1 MTNDGMIPALADLSQ
16 DIAGPIPVGLVQD
29 WVASARDAG
38 AHERI
43 LAPYVRV
50 GTIVCSD
57 SAGLSKLSVGKPLVE
72 VMKLV
77 SEPKEVIFSH
87 GRAIGGEAVG
97 TWIADNTQ
105 MFYDASIP
113 SETVVSQMIAAQR
126 AMSGLTVKV
135 GIGIHHGTVYEI
147 GGGLYG
153 TDADDIEGFT
163 EEETKG
169 GEVAVSAS
177 VRAAIGAAIPTKE
190 ERAGKH
196 ILDFEKHAAEASA
209 SDDVFYPAPFPK
221 AFHEAVR
228 SLDAGDPAAVEALHR
243 AYAKRTVIILAR
255 VFDAPHD
262 QLLDLLVARTA
273 AGAVIRRVAAQLGVE
288 VLEATGGVVLLH
300 VPEADKAASFA
311 RELIVALRA
320 GGFAGN
326 VGLCEGEVLMFDRG
340 NGNWNVAGAA
350 VNISSKLAED
360 TPERGVIFFESS
372 VAHAAGPDAVPF
384 SIVKSGVTI
393 AGVCCR

>member
-1 MTNDGMIPALADLSQ
+1 
-16 DIAGPIPVGLVQD
+16 
-29 WVASARDAG
+29 
-38 AHERI
+38 
-43 LAPYVRV
+43 
-50 GTIVCSD
+50 
-57 SAGLSKLSVGKPLVE
+57 
-72 VMKLV
+72 
-77 SEPKEVIFSH
+77 
-87 GRAIGGEAVG
+87 
-97 TWIADNTQ
+97 
-105 MFYDASIP
+105 
-113 SETVVSQMIAAQR
+113 
-126 AMSGLTVKV
+126 
-135 GIGIHHGTVYEI
+135 
-147 GGGLYG
+147 LYG

-177 VRAAIGAAIPTKE
+177 VRAAIGDAIPTKE

-196 ILDFEKHAAEASA
+196 ILNFEHHAAEAEA

-221 AFHEAVR
+221 EFHEAVR
-228 SLDAGDPAAVEALHR
+228 SLDAGDAAAVEALHR
-243 AYAKRTVIILAR
+243 SYAKRTVIILAR

-300 VPEADKAASFA
+300 APEAEKAASFA
-311 RELIVALRA
+311 RELLAALRA

-326 VGLCEGEVLMFDRG
+326 VGMCEGEVLMFDRG

-372 VAHAAGPDAVPF
+372 VAHAAGPDATPF
-384 SIVKSGVTI
+384 SIQKSGVTI
-393 AGVCCR
+393 SGSMLRFS